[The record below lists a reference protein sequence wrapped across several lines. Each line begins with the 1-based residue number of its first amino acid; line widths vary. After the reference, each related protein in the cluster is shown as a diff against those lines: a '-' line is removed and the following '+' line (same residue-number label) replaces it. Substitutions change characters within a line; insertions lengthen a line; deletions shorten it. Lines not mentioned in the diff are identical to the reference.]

1 MVDKNVQ
8 DELQTLKDDVA
19 KLRTDVSE
27 LVGLLKDLGAD
38 KIDEARGTVEEG
50 LRARRE
56 QLRES
61 VGRAKAR
68 GKKAADDIEE
78 QITEHPLSS
87 LLAAFGL
94 GFIIAKLSGGGSES
108 SR

>member
-19 KLRTDVSE
+19 KLRADVSE
-27 LVGLLKDLGAD
+27 LVGLLKDLGAE
-38 KIDEARGTVEEG
+38 KIDEARGTVEEQ
-50 LRARRE
+50 LQARRE
-56 QLRES
+56 KLRES
-61 VGRAKAR
+61 VDRAKAR

>member
-1 MVDKNVQ
+1 MVDKNVH
-8 DELQTLKDDVA
+8 DELQNLKDDVT

-27 LVGLLKDLGAD
+27 LVGLLKDLGAE
-38 KIDEARGTVEEG
+38 KIDAARGNVAEE
-50 LRARRE
+50 LQARRE
-56 QLRES
+56 QLREAM
-61 VGRAKAR
+61 GKAKAR
-68 GKKAADDIEE
+68 GKKAADDIES
-78 QITEHPLSS
+78 QISEHPLSS

>member
-38 KIDEARGTVEEG
+38 KVDEARGTVEEE

>member
-8 DELQTLKDDVA
+8 DEIQNLKDDVS
-19 KLRTDVSE
+19 KLRSDVSE
-27 LVGLLKDLGAD
+27 LVGVLRDLGVE
-38 KIDEARGTVEEG
+38 KIDEARGNVEDE

-61 VGRAKAR
+61 VDKAKAR
-68 GKKAADDIEE
+68 GRKTADDIEN
-78 QITEHPLSS
+78 QISEHPLSS

>member
-19 KLRTDVSE
+19 KLRADVSE
-27 LVGLLKDLGAD
+27 LVGLLKDLGAE
-38 KIDEARGTVEEG
+38 KIDEARGTVEEQ
-50 LRARRE
+50 LQARRE
-56 QLRES
+56 KLRES
-61 VGRAKAR
+61 VDRAKAR
-68 GKKAADDIEE
+68 GKKTADDIEE